1 MKNNK
6 NENLE
11 MFGIITLIFGVV
23 STASSLVTGM
33 ISMLFVGIGMF
44 IAGTIMI
51 ANSIKK

>member
-1 MKNNK
+1 MKSNK

-11 MFGIITLIFGVV
+11 MFGTITLLFGAVL
-23 STASSLVTGM
+23 SASSLVTGM
-33 ISMLFVGIGMF
+33 ISMLFAGIGMF